1 MVKLFSNGGKK
12 IGVGFIAL
20 IVTLGFGI
28 IAIAD
33 GLLLVKVRRENKRM
47 IDLY

>member
-33 GLLLVKVRRENKRM
+33 GLLLVKVRIRRRRKRE
-47 IDLY
+47 